1 MVVKENPDRKK
12 TKKTKKNM
20 TFSINETSLLMDEPL
35 PVSYSGD
42 THSEVV
48 YFEVEGLIIIQN
60 YRYHKTQ

>member
-1 MVVKENPDRKK
+1 
-12 TKKTKKNM
+12 M
-20 TFSINETSLLMDEPL
+20 TFSINETSLLMDESL

-48 YFEVEGLIIIQN
+48 DFEVEGLIIIQN

>member
-1 MVVKENPDRKK
+1 
-12 TKKTKKNM
+12 M
-20 TFSINETSLLMDEPL
+20 TFCINETSLLMDEPL

-48 YFEVEGLIIIQN
+48 DFEVEGLIIIQN